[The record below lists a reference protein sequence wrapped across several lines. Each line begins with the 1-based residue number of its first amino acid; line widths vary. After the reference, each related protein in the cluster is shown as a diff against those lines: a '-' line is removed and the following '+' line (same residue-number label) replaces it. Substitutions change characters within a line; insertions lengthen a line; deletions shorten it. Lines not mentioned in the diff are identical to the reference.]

1 MSKVTTIDIRE
12 LPKFQYKFGDPSF
25 SLVKYIQR
33 LPNTELCVV
42 SSKPKTSLEFKDI
55 FVYTC
60 PKEGTIKIIKP
71 PKYVDKIQAKILQSN
86 SPIIIFPI
94 LLRNK
99 LKCTQKSNARH
110 MCVLLYN
117 RNTKEFERIDIKK
130 YHLEGFR
137 ILYLANAIQK
147 AFIDKPVLPEGSEMV
162 TELDVSLKFVAKH
175 KFASSQNAFP
185 VYLLA
190 YLQQRCSNPL
200 LKSSSVKQ
208 LVDKM
213 SKRSLSSIWS
223 DYASFIK
230 KNFPKECPEGL
241 VDNTETSMCLKPL
254 SPLLRQVMVDKPRK
268 TCDKGKVYSDLQGRC
283 VLPKRLVDVNIML
296 DEVLSSGFENTK
308 LLPSVDSSASISFGI
323 MNFILSKYPHATFI
337 YPRDKQQSSKHF
349 YKITWKYDVEQ
360 QKRICDVPPK
370 FWDLWKEAMLDPN
383 IKIIIAFVLVSS
395 YHKGQPPIF
404 HANALI
410 YDKITNELERFDGLA
425 DAANPSFRLPK
436 FDKVIV
442 EEFNK
447 QVPEIFQKPVRYF
460 TPADYCPK
468 FPVFQRL
475 EYLEVPGMDP
485 NGNCAVWRFWYIN
498 VKLANPHLKRKD
510 LVLLAMKKL
519 KNMGNVYKFI
529 KGYQAYL
536 LQGINHSDVKKKR
549 K

>member
-1 MSKVTTIDIRE
+1 MPKITIDIRE

-25 SLVKYIQR
+25 SLVEYIQR

-42 SSKPKTSLEFKDI
+42 SSKPKKSLEFKDI

-60 PKEGTIKIIKP
+60 PKEGRTKIIKP
-71 PKYVDKIQAKILQSN
+71 PKYVDKIQTKILQSK

-99 LKCTQKSNARH
+99 LNCTQKSNARH

-117 RNTKEFERIDIKK
+117 RNTKELERIDIKK
-130 YHLEGFR
+130 YHLEDFR
-137 ILYLANAIQK
+137 ILHFPIAIK
-147 AFIDKPVLPEGSEMV
+147 ESFIDKPLLPEGSEMV
-162 TELDVSLKFVAKH
+162 TELDVSLKFVSKH

-190 YLQQRCSNPL
+190 YLQQRCSDPT

-208 LVDKM
+208 LVEKM
-213 SKRSLSSIWS
+213 SKTSLSKIWS

-230 KNFPKECPEGL
+230 ENFPKECPEGL
-241 VDNTETSMCLKPL
+241 VDNTETGMCLNPL

-283 VLPKRLVDVNIML
+283 VLPNRLVDVNIML
-296 DEVLSSGFENTK
+296 DEVLSSGFDNTK
-308 LLPSVDSSASISFGI
+308 VLPSIDKSASVSFGI
-323 MNFILSKYPHATFI
+323 MNFILSKYPYATFI
-337 YPRDKQQSSKHF
+337 FPKDKQLSAKHY
-349 YKITWKYDVEQ
+349 YKITWKYDIEQ
-360 QKRICDVPPK
+360 QKRILTVPPT
-370 FWDLWKEAMLDPN
+370 FWGLWKEAMLNPN
-383 IKIIIAFVLVSS
+383 IKIIIAFVLISS
-395 YHKGQPPIF
+395 YNKGQESVY

-410 YDKITNELERFDGLA
+410 YDKVTNELERFDGLA
-425 DAANPSFRLPK
+425 DSASLSFNLKK

-442 EEFNK
+442 EEFNN
-447 QVPEIFQKPVRYF
+447 QVPEIFQKPVKYF
-460 TPADYCPK
+460 TPANYCPK

-475 EYLEVPGMDP
+475 EYLEIPGMDTS
-485 NGNCAVWRFWYIN
+485 GNCAVWRFWYIN
-498 VKLANPHLKRKD
+498 VKLANPHLKRKE

-519 KNMGNVYKFI
+519 KNVGNIYKFV

-536 LQGINHSDVKKKR
+536 LQGINHRDVKKNR